1 MINKFIYFFFL
12 IFISILFQSNSYGNN
27 QFNFDV
33 TELEILENGN
43 IIKGLKKGSIRTN
56 DNIVITS
63 DTFIYNK
70 KKKKYFYCNWEC
82 KV

>member
-12 IFISILFQSNSYGNN
+12 IFVSILLQSNSYANN

-43 IIKGLKKGSIRTN
+43 IIKGSKKGSIRTD

-70 KKKKYFYCNWEC
+70 KKIFLLQLGM
-82 KV
+82 